1 MPDSLPDMPL
11 PDSPKFIIIIKKN
24 QEENMFRKAIIA
36 VSVFL
41 ALVLGLSTAKT
52 VKAQDWKKEYP
63 KLVMGVITEEN
74 AEDREKRWKPF
85 REYLEKEI
93 GVEVEW
99 REATDYAG
107 VIEAFKAKKIQ
118 LAWFGPAA
126 FARCHIVTDGNA
138 VPLAAEIDKD
148 GGFGYYGVI
157 IVKKDSPY
165 QNVNDL
171 KGKKF
176 GFADPNSTSG
186 YQAPKYFLGEGGIDA
201 DKFFGSATF
210 SGSHENSVK
219 MLYDGQFD
227 GVATWWTN
235 DKKSNMSRMEEKG
248 MIPADGYRIIWKSPL
263 LPSDPFTVPAWL
275 PKDMQEAI
283 QNALVNF
290 HEKDNAAFKA
300 LMGSSQRL
308 QAVSLDDYQAV
319 IRLVK
324 HNMENRKE

>member
-1 MPDSLPDMPL
+1 MATTTM
-11 PDSPKFIIIIKKN
+11 
-24 QEENMFRKAIIA
+24 A
-36 VSVFL
+36 L
-41 ALVLGLSTAKT
+41 ALIFALSSANAFAAK
-52 VKAQDWKKEYP
+52 DWKKDHP
-63 KLVMGVITEEN
+63 KLILGVITEEN

-85 REYLEKEI
+85 MEYLKKEL

-107 VIEAFKAKKIQ
+107 VIEALKAQKIH
-118 LAWFGPAA
+118 LAWFGPAS
-126 FARCHIVTDGNA
+126 FARSWIVTDGKSI
-138 VPLAAEIDKD
+138 PLAAEIDKD

-165 QNVNDL
+165 KDVKDL

-186 YQAPKYFLGEGGIDA
+186 HQAPRFFLGEAGFDV
-201 DKFFGSATF
+201 DNFFGSTTF

-227 GVATWWTN
+227 AVATWWTN
-235 DKKSNMSRMEEKG
+235 EKKSNMSRMEDKG
-248 MIPADGYRIIWKSPL
+248 MIKPDGYRIIWKSPR

-275 PKDMQEAI
+275 PEQMRDDIK
-283 QNALVNF
+283 NALVNF
-290 HEKDNAAFKA
+290 HKNDQEAFKA

-308 QAVSLDDYQAV
+308 REVSLEDYQPV
-319 IRLVK
+319 IRFVK
-324 HNMENRKE
+324 HNMETRKE